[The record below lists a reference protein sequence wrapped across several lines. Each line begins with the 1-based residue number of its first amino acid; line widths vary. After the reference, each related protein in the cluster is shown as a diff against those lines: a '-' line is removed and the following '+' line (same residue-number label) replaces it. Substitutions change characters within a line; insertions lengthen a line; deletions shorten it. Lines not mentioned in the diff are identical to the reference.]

1 MNRKIINKWLLFPL
15 LLISIYGKGQ
25 EKELTLSGAIE
36 KALENNYGVV
46 ISRSDVE
53 VASINNNWGNAG
65 RYPSVGFDASSSNN
79 IDKNNT
85 ANYTSNRLSG
95 GMNVTW
101 TLFDGFQVNVT
112 KEKLGQLETLAE
124 GRSDVV
130 IESTIQDV
138 ITGYYQVLLQKE
150 KLSVLEK
157 VMSLSRDRYDY
168 EQARHELGGIVT
180 FQVLQ
185 AKNNYLDDKAA
196 FMNQE
201 VSFRN
206 SVRNLNF
213 LMTEEPSIMWSF
225 TDPFEPGE
233 ESYQFDALLEKMLSN
248 NRTLQNQYISLLLQQ
263 SEVKLKRG
271 TLYPSLSLSAG
282 ADETYTYQ
290 DRAGTDPTS
299 STSLNSYGNLMLS
312 YDIYTGGTRKRAIE
326 VAKINE
332 EIVQIENEQMKHSL
346 TNQLMNVFDYYNVRK
361 ALLEVAEE
369 SLQSAELNLQIA
381 DDKFRAGVINSFNYR
396 DIQLIY
402 LNSAQRKLEAIYNLI
417 DSRTTLTRL
426 TGGFISGN

>member
-95 GMNVTW
+95 GMNVRW

-168 EQARHELGGIVT
+168 EQAR
-180 FQVLQ
+180 
-185 AKNNYLDDKAA
+185 
-196 FMNQE
+196 
-201 VSFRN
+201 
-206 SVRNLNF
+206 
-213 LMTEEPSIMWSF
+213 
-225 TDPFEPGE
+225 
-233 ESYQFDALLEKMLSN
+233 
-248 NRTLQNQYISLLLQQ
+248 
-263 SEVKLKRG
+263 
-271 TLYPSLSLSAG
+271 
-282 ADETYTYQ
+282 
-290 DRAGTDPTS
+290 
-299 STSLNSYGNLMLS
+299 
-312 YDIYTGGTRKRAIE
+312 
-326 VAKINE
+326 
-332 EIVQIENEQMKHSL
+332 
-346 TNQLMNVFDYYNVRK
+346 
-361 ALLEVAEE
+361 
-369 SLQSAELNLQIA
+369 
-381 DDKFRAGVINSFNYR
+381 
-396 DIQLIY
+396 
-402 LNSAQRKLEAIYNLI
+402 
-417 DSRTTLTRL
+417 
-426 TGGFISGN
+426 